1 MKVLLLLIALV
12 VIVCAKPEADRVMEI
27 PMMGNFTD
35 FEVYSGY
42 LPIPDKQRSLHYMFV
57 ESENDPANDPLV
69 IWFNGGPGCSSML
82 GFAQEHG
89 PYSMAD
95 GEEVFHKNP
104 NSWNKEAN
112 MLYIESPAGVGY
124 SYFWGKD
131 KDSFNDTTSSEDNYA
146 ALLAWYEKFPEF
158 KGHDLFISGESYAG
172 IYVPYLAW
180 QIIEHGVDFNL
191 QGIIV
196 GNGVTNYTYDCEPA
210 YLGMGFWHSLYGTE
224 LHDKMEEYGCEFVRE
239 EEKPECAE
247 LQKQFYS
254 LVEKVNIYDVY
265 RHCYYEDET
274 PRYGVANINGEN
286 KTYKRGM
293 TAKEYTPFLFKD
305 SKNGGIIPPCIYG
318 TGPTDYFNKQEV
330 RDALHI
336 ETDQPWELCTDRIDY
351 DSGEIASYWI
361 YPILKENG
369 IRILHFSGNADGAVP
384 TQGTR
389 DWMRSLGWNQTQKY
403 APFYIEDKQVGG
415 YVEHYDGAI
424 LASIQGVG
432 HMAAQWSPVATRHA
446 VMQFINDKPIDNESV
461 HFETA

>member
-1 MKVLLLLIALV
+1 
-12 VIVCAKPEADRVMEI
+12 
-27 PMMGNFTD
+27 
-35 FEVYSGY
+35 
-42 LPIPDKQRSLHYMFV
+42 
-57 ESENDPANDPLV
+57 
-69 IWFNGGPGCSSML
+69 
-82 GFAQEHG
+82 
-89 PYSMAD
+89 
-95 GEEVFHKNP
+95 
-104 NSWNKEAN
+104 
-112 MLYIESPAGVGY
+112 
-124 SYFWGKD
+124 
-131 KDSFNDTTSSEDNYA
+131 
-146 ALLAWYEKFPEF
+146 
-158 KGHDLFISGESYAG
+158 
-172 IYVPYLAW
+172 
-180 QIIEHGVDFNL
+180 
-191 QGIIV
+191 
-196 GNGVTNYTYDCEPA
+196 
-210 YLGMGFWHSLYGTE
+210 
-224 LHDKMEEYGCEFVRE
+224 
-239 EEKPECAE
+239 
-247 LQKQFYS
+247 
-254 LVEKVNIYDVY
+254 
-265 RHCYYEDET
+265 
-274 PRYGVANINGEN
+274 
-286 KTYKRGM
+286 M